1 MNFLSLT
8 RKALREQKNA
18 NYTKAFNLFTKALEL
33 TNDVKVK
40 IKIQAHKGY
49 CLDAVGNHL
58 EAEELFCSLP
68 EEYSEHPES
77 FLQTSLYFTT
87 IENFN
92 QAKQYLRDGIQK
104 FPEYLELYLTLAFIL
119 KETGRKNESIDVLK
133 KALLQEKLSNG
144 RGGITRKDIW
154 VELGNLY
161 FERGNFNSC
170 IACLKKALR
179 MEEEFFSHYDLL
191 ALCYLKLNDLNQA
204 LHFVNLHLNHVH
216 DTDAKDYILKA
227 RILSRMGHLEDAMQ
241 LLQQVYEIMGELKLK
256 NEEFRD
262 FSPLVR
268 SGFFESFENYEI
280 E

>member
-8 RKALREQKNA
+8 RKALNEQKDG

-33 TNDVKVK
+33 TKDIKVK
-40 IKIQAHKGY
+40 IKIQARKGY
-49 CLDAVGNHL
+49 CLNAVGNNL
-58 EAEELFCSLP
+58 EAEELFRSLP
-68 EEYSEHPES
+68 EHYPEHPES
-77 FLQTSLYFTT
+77 FLQASLYFIT

-92 QAKQYLRDGIQK
+92 QAKNYLKSGIQK

-119 KETGRKNESIDVLK
+119 KVTGRQNESIEVLK
-133 KALLQEKLSNG
+133 KALSQEKLSNG
-144 RGGITRKDIW
+144 KGGITRKDIW

-161 FERGNFNSC
+161 FERGNLNSC

-204 LHFVNLHLNHVH
+204 LDYINLHLENFQNV
-216 DTDAKDYILKA
+216 DAKDYILKA
-227 RILSRMGHLEDAMQ
+227 RILAQMGSLDEAMQ
-241 LLQQVYEIMGELKLK
+241 MLEHVYETQGELKLN
-256 NEEFRD
+256 NEEFHD
-262 FSPLVR
+262 LGPLVR
-268 SGFFESFENYEI
+268 SGFFESFENYEV

>member
-1 MNFLSLT
+1 MNFLSIA
-8 RKALREQKNA
+8 RRAISEQKNG

-33 TNDVKVK
+33 TNDIKAK

-49 CLDAVGNHL
+49 CLNAVGNNV
-58 EAEELFCSLP
+58 EAEELFCSLSEHYP
-68 EEYSEHPES
+68 EHPES
-77 FLQTSLYFTT
+77 FLQTSLYFIT

-92 QAKQYLRDGIQK
+92 QAKNYLKNGIQK

-119 KETGRKNESIDVLK
+119 KVTGRQNESIDVLK
-133 KALLQEKLSNG
+133 KALSQENLSHG

-154 VELGNLY
+154 IELGNLY

-179 MEEEFFSHYDLL
+179 MEEELFSHYDLL

-204 LHFVNLHLNHVH
+204 LSYINLHLENFQNF
-216 DTDAKDYILKA
+216 DPKDYILKA
-227 RILSRMGHLEDAMQ
+227 RILAQMGKLDEAIQ
-241 LLQQVYEIMGELKLK
+241 LLEHIYETQGELKLN

-262 FSPLVR
+262 LSPLVR